1 MRIYLTWRDMQ
12 CLAAVSVGLLATL
25 GLAVAGVGAAE
36 KLAAAP
42 QIVIEH
48 QKYLP
53 ATLTVPAGT
62 TVTWV
67 NHDDD
72 PHTVMASSGQFSS
85 RGIDTGERFS
95 RRFTVP
101 GTYVYFCALHPLM
114 TGTITV
120 K

>member
-1 MRIYLTWRDMQ
+1 MRIYLTWRDLRY
-12 CLAAVSVGLLATL
+12 LAAGIAALLATL
-25 GLAVAGVGAAE
+25 GLAVGVGAAP
-36 KLAAAP
+36 KPAAAP

-67 NHDDD
+67 NQDDD
-72 PHTVMASSGQFSS
+72 PHTVTASSGQFSS
-85 RGIDTGERFS
+85 RGLDTGESFS
-95 RRFTVP
+95 RRFTEP
-101 GTYVYFCALHPLM
+101 GTYLYFCALHPLM
-114 TGTITV
+114 TATITV